1 MTSESVSYATGT
13 IASCN
18 GKDSAFALGLEVR
31 AKTVPCKGKGL
42 SFKGCGVSR
51 EVRNSVGKAKKFLKV
66 KGGILIEIDNGI
78 PLKTG
83 LGEDE
88 AIAVAAALAL
98 AAEAGRV
105 MELQLDKFLRTQ
117 IIETENGFVNKK
129 DLVEHIHVPRM
140 SFARLCASLFGGFF
154 VTDGKNIL
162 RRGEMENL
170 QAVVLA
176 SKGGNLKPA
185 TDMWPNRRFGH
196 VSDCEAISHIAW
208 QEALKGNLYPAMRLN
223 SSLSGNDEVMQKM
236 LGKGAL
242 TVATSGN
249 SVIGLVRG
257 KKATRIPGK
266 IKTGISNSEARVLQ
280 KPRKILRINEFMR
293 LNGDKEF
300 YFI

>member
-31 AKTVPCKGKGL
+31 ARAVPCKGKGI
-42 SFKGCGVSR
+42 SFKGCKVSR
-51 EVRNSVGKAKKFLKV
+51 EVNKSVEKAKRFLKV
-66 KGGILIEIDNGI
+66 KGGIRIEIDNGI
-78 PLKTG
+78 PAKSG

-88 AIAVAAALAL
+88 AIAVAAALSL
-98 AAEAGRV
+98 AAEKGRT

-117 IIETENGFVNKK
+117 VFETGDGFVNKK
-129 DLVEHIHVPRM
+129 DLVEYIHVPGM

-154 VTDGKNIL
+154 VTEGKKIL

-185 TDMWPNRRFGH
+185 TD
-196 VSDCEAISHIAW
+196 IAW
-208 QEALKGNLYPAMRLN
+208 QEALKGNLYQAMRLN
-223 SSLSGNDEVMQKM
+223 SSLSGSDDVMQKM

-257 KKATRIPGK
+257 KKATKISGK
-266 IKTGISNSEARVLQ
+266 IKTRISNIEARVLQ

-293 LNGDKEF
+293 LKGEQEF
-300 YFI
+300 YFL